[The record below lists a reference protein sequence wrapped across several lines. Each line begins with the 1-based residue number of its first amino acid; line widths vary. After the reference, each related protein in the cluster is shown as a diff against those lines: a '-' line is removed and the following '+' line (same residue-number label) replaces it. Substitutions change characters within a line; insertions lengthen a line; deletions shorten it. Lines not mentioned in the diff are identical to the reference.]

1 MVFNPHAHLENPELA
16 EQNAKL
22 NQEYDSINVTA
33 EDLDE
38 AKSESPFSSQNWKT
52 IEEQKKEARQIS
64 EMEWEDNDLIDYDP
78 TESLIESPDMEATW
92 LEIIIP
98 EKLNDIPEFKTVE
111 SLYAKW
117 HINEKKYSNFIDKL
131 EKTNKWEEKIL
142 IKNFIKNNVSD
153 KNLKEKL
160 NKTIDWK
167 NKINENNFEQS
178 DFYKSAKDKNIDINL
193 DFWVWHIEIMMAEN
207 YVEIPENNNSKN
219 TKEKKW
225 TETKQE
231 AIKRTI
237 DVTASKIIIKNW
249 NDFKKNKDVVDI
261 VWDIKDSS
269 DLNSKYKYL
278 KKLWE
283 LDLIDDAKKWWT
295 KSLKEKNKANSKK
308 ENIEKKIK
316 ELQSFAEEK
325 LDENNIERI
334 KEIGIKLQ
342 NELDN
347 STKTLDNIEKEL
359 QKVEW
364 QIKSWESER
373 ITESAEK

>member
-52 IEEQKKEARQIS
+52 IEEQKKEARQIA

>member
-52 IEEQKKEARQIS
+52 IEEKKEESRQIS

>member
-52 IEEQKKEARQIS
+52 IEEQKKEARQIA

-373 ITESAEK
+373 ITESVEK